1 MDNKEVILLKK
12 ALERQKKA
20 RQQAEK
26 ILEQKSKELFDAKQ
40 HLEHANTRLET
51 LLNEKTSELDGAFL
65 NIIDPYVV
73 MDLEFNVINMNKSA
87 KAFLGFDHSRE
98 NINLGDLVHEDYKEY
113 TVESMATLMEVGT
126 LQNYR
131 AKIAL
136 PDGSE
141 RFVQINSSMIY
152 NQKGKPIA
160 AQGIIRDITEE
171 TEIKQLLSDQKKQL
185 DVIVDNSPL
194 GFVLTV
200 DGMIVKANSTFCD
213 FLGYSEL
220 ELCKLKVGDISFKED
235 LPLSKEFMEKMNSG
249 EVDNFIINKRYKRKD
264 GSILWAKTNVNA
276 VRHKN
281 GDIKYQLAIVEDITV
296 EREKQLMIEVIND
309 VAKAILGKM
318 DIHEIA
324 WEITR
329 SITDYLGAEDCIIY
343 LVDHDG
349 KALEQ
354 IAAYGEKIDQQGKI
368 NNKITLDIGQGIVG
382 DVARTGKAEL
392 IGDTSK
398 DKRYVVDDSIRFS
411 EITVPIISEG
421 EVIGVIDSEHPEKH
435 YYTKAHLETL
445 QNIARLVAMQL
456 KNAINLRERQRA
468 EEENIQLL
476 EELQRS
482 NEGLK
487 EYAHIVS
494 HDLKSPLRSI
504 NALASWLHEDYVEVL
519 DEAGVYNL
527 KMIQEKTESMDS
539 LISGILKY
547 SSIEHENLES
557 QAVDVNE
564 VVKHI
569 REIIFVPEHVQIVI
583 MNTLPE
589 IVADH
594 TKIQQLFQNLIS
606 NAVSHI
612 DKEEGLV
619 KISSKETSTHWE
631 FQVEDNGVGIA
642 KEYHDKIFKVFQS
655 LNTKEKSTGIGLSI
669 VKKIVDLYEGKIWL
683 DSEPGS
689 GTSFHFTIKKEK

>member
-20 RQQAEK
+20 RVQAEK
-26 ILEQKSKELFDAKQ
+26 ILEQKSKELYDAKQ
-40 HLEHANTRLET
+40 HLEHANSRLEN
-51 LLNEKTSELDGAFL
+51 LLNEKASELDGAFL

-87 KAFLGFDHSRE
+87 KAFLGFDHRKV
-98 NINLGDLVHEDYKEY
+98 NVNLGELVHEDYRQY
-113 TVESMATLMEVGT
+113 TLESMATLLEVGT
-126 LQNYR
+126 LQNYK
-131 AKIAL
+131 AKIRVH
-136 PDGSE
+136 DGSE
-141 RFVQINSSMIY
+141 HFVQINSSIIY
-152 NQKGKPIA
+152 SKKGKPIA

-200 DGMIVKANSTFCD
+200 DGQIVKANSTFCD
-213 FLGYSEL
+213 LLGYSEL

-235 LPLSKEFMEKMNSG
+235 LPQSKAFMDKMNSG

-276 VRHKN
+276 VRHKD
-281 GDIKYQLAIVEDITV
+281 GEIKYQLAIVEDITV

-324 WEITR
+324 WEITK
-329 SITDYLGAEDCIIY
+329 SITEYLGSDDCIIY
-343 LVDHDG
+343 LIDSEG
-349 KALEQ
+349 RILEQ
-354 IAAYGEKIDQQGKI
+354 IAAYGDKAGEERNI
-368 NNKITLDIGQGIVG
+368 NNKISLELGQGIVG
-382 DVARTGKAEL
+382 EVARTGKAEL

-398 DKRYVVDDSIRFS
+398 DTRYVADDAVRLS

-421 EVIGVIDSEHPEKH
+421 EVIGVIDSEHPQKN
-435 YYTKAHLETL
+435 YYTKAHLVTL

-456 KNAINLRERQRA
+456 KNAINLRERVRA
-468 EEENIQLL
+468 EEENKQLL
-476 EELQRS
+476 EELQKS

-504 NALASWLHEDYVEVL
+504 TALASWLHEDYIEVL
-519 DEAGVYNL
+519 DDAGVYNL
-527 KMIQEKTESMDS
+527 KMIQEKTESMDN

-547 SSIEHENLES
+547 SSIEYDKLES
-557 QAVDVNE
+557 KPVDVNE
-564 VVKHI
+564 IVKHI
-569 REIIFVPEHVQIVI
+569 RDVIFIPDHVQIVI
-583 MNTLPE
+583 MNPLPE
-589 IVADH
+589 IIADQ

-606 NAVSHI
+606 NAVNHI

-619 KISSKETSTHWE
+619 KVSSEETPTHWQ
-631 FQVEDNGVGIA
+631 FKIEDNGTGIA
-642 KEYHDKIFKVFQS
+642 KEYHDKIFEVFQS
-655 LNTKEKSTGIGLSI
+655 LNSTEKSTGIGLSI
-669 VKKIVDLYEGKIWL
+669 VKKIVDLYSGKIWL
-683 DSEPGS
+683 DSEPGT
-689 GTSFHFTIKKEK
+689 GTSFYFTIKKTK

>member
-382 DVARTGKAEL
+382 DVARTGKPEL

-519 DEAGVYNL
+519 DEAGAYNL

>member
-20 RQQAEK
+20 RIQAEK
-26 ILEQKSKELFDAKQ
+26 ILEQKSKELYDAKQ
-40 HLEHANTRLET
+40 HLEHANSRLEN
-51 LLNEKTSELDGAFL
+51 LLNEKASELDGAFL

-87 KAFLGFDHSRE
+87 KAFLGFDHSKV
-98 NINLGDLVHEDYKEY
+98 NVNLAELVHEDYRQY
-113 TVESMATLMEVGT
+113 TSESMATLLEVGT

-131 AKIAL
+131 AKIRVQ
-136 PDGSE
+136 DGSE
-141 RFVQINSSMIY
+141 KFVQINSSIIY
-152 NQKGKPIA
+152 NKKGKPIA

-200 DGMIVKANSTFCD
+200 AGQIVKANSTFCD
-213 FLGYSEL
+213 LLGYSEL
-220 ELCKLKVGDISFKED
+220 ELCKLKVSDISFKED
-235 LPLSKEFMEKMNSG
+235 LPLSKAFMEKMNSG

-281 GDIKYQLAIVEDITV
+281 GEIKYQLAIVEDITV

-324 WEITR
+324 WEITK
-329 SITDYLGAEDCIIY
+329 SITDYLGSDDCIIY
-343 LVDHDG
+343 LIDSEG
-349 KALEQ
+349 RLLEQ
-354 IAAYGEKIDQQGKI
+354 IAAYGDKVGEERNI
-368 NNKITLDIGQGIVG
+368 NNKISLEMGQGIVG
-382 DVARTGKAEL
+382 EVARTGNAEL

-398 DKRYVVDDSIRFS
+398 DKRYVADDAVRLS

-421 EVIGVIDSEHPEKH
+421 EVIGVIDSEHPEKN
-435 YYTKAHLETL
+435 YYTQAHLETL

-456 KNAINLRERQRA
+456 KNAINLRERVRA
-468 EEENIQLL
+468 EEENKQLL
-476 EELQRS
+476 EELQKS

-504 NALASWLHEDYVEVL
+504 TALASWLHEDYIEVL
-519 DEAGVYNL
+519 DDAGVYNL
-527 KMIQEKTESMDS
+527 KMIQEKTESMDN

-547 SSIEHENLES
+547 SSIEYDKLES
-557 QAVDVNE
+557 KPVDVNE
-564 VVKHI
+564 IVKHI
-569 REIIFVPEHVQIVI
+569 RDVIFIPDHVQIVI
-583 MNTLPE
+583 MNPLPE
-589 IVADH
+589 IIADQ

-606 NAVSHI
+606 NAVNHI

-619 KISSKETSTHWE
+619 KVSSEETPTHWQ
-631 FQVEDNGVGIA
+631 FKVEDNGTGIS
-642 KEYHDKIFKVFQS
+642 KEYHDKIFEVFQS
-655 LNTKEKSTGIGLSI
+655 LNTTEKSTGIGLSI
-669 VKKIVDLYEGKIWL
+669 VKKIVDLYSGKIWL
-683 DSEPGS
+683 DSEPS
-689 GTSFHFTIKKEK
+689 IGTSFYFTIKKTV